1 MMMVPKRWAKTD
13 IEQILRSK
21 GCTIKRLL
29 MRVDRFTFM
38 NAIMCFVEL
47 GSEAE
52 ATKAIKEL
60 NGFEAQGKSLVVKPL
75 KADFSWEKS
84 EQRKDGAFGSRYFI
98 DEGTAAYDAMRPLL
112 EHRRIVLSVET
123 PGWSTN
129 KRFAVAVQNAETII
143 ERQFGKYGIE
153 SVSGMSRFDR
163 GKTHEPNL
171 LCLVDFRTKEGA
183 EKAVNNHHDTQIE
196 GRLTW
201 LRPAQPS
208 SWRIH
213 QIQKVVGPE
222 ALKALQE
229 SGVVPEGKEVYED
242 KFANP
247 RPKRQKRQE
256 RQ

>member
-1 MMMVPKRWAKTD
+1 MTVPKRWAKTD

-38 NAIMCFVEL
+38 NAITCFVEL

-75 KADFSWEKS
+75 NADFSWEKS
-84 EQRKDGAFGSRYFI
+84 EQRKGGPFGSRYFI

-112 EHRRIVLSVET
+112 ERRRIVLSVET

-163 GKTHEPNL
+163 GKTHEPSF
-171 LCLVDFRTKEGA
+171 LCLIDFRTKEGA

-208 SWRIH
+208 AWRIH

-229 SGVVPEGKEVYED
+229 SGVVPEDQEIYED
-242 KFANP
+242 KFVNP
-247 RPKRQKRQE
+247 RPKRRE

>member
-1 MMMVPKRWAKTD
+1 
-13 IEQILRSK
+13 
-21 GCTIKRLL
+21 
-29 MRVDRFTFM
+29 
-38 NAIMCFVEL
+38 
-47 GSEAE
+47 
-52 ATKAIKEL
+52 
-60 NGFEAQGKSLVVKPL
+60 
-75 KADFSWEKS
+75 
-84 EQRKDGAFGSRYFI
+84 
-98 DEGTAAYDAMRPLL
+98 MRPLL
-112 EHRRIVLSVET
+112 ERRRIVLSVET

-163 GKTHEPNL
+163 GKTHEPSF
-171 LCLVDFRTKEGA
+171 LCLIDFRTKEGA

-208 SWRIH
+208 AWRIH

-229 SGVVPEGKEVYED
+229 SGVVPEDQEVYED
-242 KFANP
+242 KFVNP
-247 RPKRQKRQE
+247 RPKRRE